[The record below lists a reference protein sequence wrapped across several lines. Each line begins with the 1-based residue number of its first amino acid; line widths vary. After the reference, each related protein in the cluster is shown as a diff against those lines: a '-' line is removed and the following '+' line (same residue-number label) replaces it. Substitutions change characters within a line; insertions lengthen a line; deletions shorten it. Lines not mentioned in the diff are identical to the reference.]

1 MIKKIFSAVIL
12 VSLAFGAA
20 YFFFPKTQSNP
31 TRPISQISATPSLQP
46 TAYPKQTTLIAVG
59 DIMLGRSVNKKMHDY
74 KDFSYPFAK
83 VSSLLS
89 SADITFGNLE
99 SPFFNN
105 CPIVSSGTFKF
116 CGDYQAMQG
125 ILASGFDVFSIENN
139 HALNYG
145 KEGRGETIALL
156 EKNHILPSSTKLL
169 QMEKNDTTFG
179 FLSFD
184 LTINNDTKPVL
195 KAVEESVSQVDVLV
209 VSLHWGVEYEKEPRP
224 WQKELVYEIIDAGA
238 KLVIGHHPHVTQPTE
253 KYKNGLIFY
262 SLGNFVFDQMWSEET
277 KKGKIA
283 KVIFEGKEIK
293 SFEEIPVYI
302 IDYSQPQLDK

>member
-1 MIKKIFSAVIL
+1 MKKIIL
-12 VSLAFGAA
+12 FALGILALSFGITW
-20 YFFFPKTQSNP
+20 F
-31 TRPISQISATPSLQP
+31 ISKPRVRQINRIGQISGTPFLQP
-46 TAYPKQTTLIAVG
+46 TANPQQTTLIAVG
-59 DIMLGRSVNKKMHDY
+59 DIMLGRNVNKKMHDY
-74 KDFSYPFAK
+74 KNFSYPFAK

-89 SADITFGNLE
+89 SGDITFGNLE

-105 CPIVSSGTFKF
+105 CPIVGSGTFKF
-116 CGDYQAMQG
+116 CGDYRAMQG

-145 KEGRGETIALL
+145 KEGRAQTIELL

-169 QMEKNDTTFG
+169 QLEKNDTTFG

-195 KAVEESVSQVDVLV
+195 KAVEESVSQVDVLA

-224 WQKELVYEIIDAGA
+224 WQKQLARQIIDSGA

>member
-1 MIKKIFSAVIL
+1 VIKKIFSAVIL

-20 YFFFPKTQSNP
+20 YFFFPKPKISPIN
-31 TRPISQISATPSLQP
+31 PISKISATPSLHP
-46 TAYPKQTTLIAVG
+46 TAYPRQTTLIAVG
-59 DIMLGRSVNKKMHDY
+59 DIMLGRNVNKKMHDY
-74 KDFSYPFAK
+74 KNFSYPFVK

-89 SADITFGNLE
+89 SGDITFGNLE

-105 CPIVSSGTFKF
+105 CPVVGSGTFKF
-116 CGDYQAMQG
+116 CGDYRAMQG

-145 KEGRGETIALL
+145 KEGREQTIELL
-156 EKNHILPSSTKLL
+156 ENNHILPSSTKLL
-169 QMEKNDTTFG
+169 KMEKNATTFG

-184 LTINNDTKPVL
+184 LTVSNDTKPVL
-195 KAVEESVSQVDVLV
+195 KAVRENVSQVDILV
-209 VSLHWGVEYEKEPRP
+209 VSLHWGVEYEKEPRA
-224 WQKELVYEIIDAGA
+224 WQRQLAHEIIDAEA

-277 KKGKIA
+277 KKGKIG
-283 KVIFEGKEIK
+283 KVVFEDKDIK
-293 SFEEIPVYI
+293 SWEEIPVYI
-302 IDYSQPQLDK
+302 IDYAQPQLVQ